1 MRYCKK
7 EVNLQVI
14 QPFILLVRRAKNIP
28 AGTQGRINNGLTLI
42 QRHDVMTLNQRRFN
56 VDSRCCVQRGG
67 FGVV

>member
-14 QPFILLVRRAKNIP
+14 QPSILLGDVPKTSQQAHGK
-28 AGTQGRINNGLTLI
+28 INNGLTLI
-42 QRHDVMTLNQRRFN
+42 QRHDAMTLNQHRFN
-56 VDSRCCVQRGG
+56 VDSRFCVQRGG